1 MLQKYSDWS
10 NFAEQSGHGCALR
23 FFIIIIITDCSKTSR
38 RVASCYVNS
47 DTVQNSG
54 RSGYKGSGKI
64 HFDKNAIDSGRFI
77 LIYFDD
83 TSRLIFLYYN
93 FPRSEFCWGLAQS
106 YRKLRYLRHHV
117 ETLYSVLRKTFGPKW
132 EEVTGGC
139 RKLHKEEFRG
149 VSLSPNITRMIQSGR
164 WTGHVAR
171 MGGQRNEQRV
181 LVGRREGPE
190 EKNWLLLPTRSVLHL
205 VA

>member
-1 MLQKYSDWS
+1 MAVRSASSSSSSSRTAAKHHVELLHVMWTVTLFKIVAGRVIRGVERYISTKMQLIVAALSWFTLMTLQGLYSY
-10 NFAEQSGHGCALR
+10 
-23 FFIIIIITDCSKTSR
+23 I
-38 RVASCYVNS
+38 
-47 DTVQNSG
+47 
-54 RSGYKGSGKI
+54 
-64 HFDKNAIDSGRFI
+64 
-77 LIYFDD
+77 
-83 TSRLIFLYYN
+83 N